1 MTYQDINDLI
11 DRVEN
16 GDQDAIAEARALS
29 AKLSKRA
36 NVRLSALEEK
46 EYTSGHA
53 YESAKYFLGED
64 LNRTKFSESKKLSG
78 NDLIRNLELV
88 NEFLNDP
95 TSTVS
100 YESERRAG
108 FENMESI
115 IPDDFSQ
122 KERRSFLRFLR
133 SDAWKEYKATIYT
146 RKNEKSPSESAKARQ
161 VLRGATAAIE
171 RGASVRDLNNL
182 YEQYSKRTDPEYAKR
197 LSPDYSIYDVFEE
210 WEEF

>member
-11 DRVEN
+11 DRVED

-46 EYTSGHA
+46 GYTSGPA

-64 LNRTKFSESKKLSG
+64 LNRSKFSESKKLSG
-78 NDLIRNLELV
+78 EDLTRNLELV
-88 NEFLNDP
+88 NEFLNNP

-108 FENMESI
+108 LTDMDDI
-115 IPDDFSQ
+115 IPD
-122 KERRSFLRFLR
+122 SFTKKDKRTFQRFLA
-133 SDAWKEYKATIYT
+133 SDAWKEYKSTIYV

-161 VLRGATAAIE
+161 VLRGAAAAIE

-182 YEQYSKRTDPEYAKR
+182 YEQYADQTD
-197 LSPDYSIYDVFEE
+197 PDYSIFDVFEE